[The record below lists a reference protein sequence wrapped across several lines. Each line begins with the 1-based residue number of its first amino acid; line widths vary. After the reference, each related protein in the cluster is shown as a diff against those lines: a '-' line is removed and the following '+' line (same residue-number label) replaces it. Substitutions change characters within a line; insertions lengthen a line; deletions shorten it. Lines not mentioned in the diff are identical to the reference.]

1 MIVRSSVGLNI
12 SWALFVFCP
21 LCMYELS
28 LLHEESVRCWW
39 PHVWWPFSLWASS
52 LWLHC
57 DRDKNKAQTYTTFY
71 HNWQS
76 SNYSTYLW
84 GTMQTSNRYS
94 TVLYSQYCNAI
105 CWGFVEEKAVL
116 CWESQHLDVS
126 VPSVSELMMMYTSS
140 RQILACDVAACRY
153 AFGCLQSSLC
163 GSGTSGALCF
173 MSLLLHIIISP
184 GQTLQSA
191 LAALLSLS
199 PSLSSLSLFMNVC
212 VFSSEISSP
221 TFRSVWVTTA
231 LECILCVF
239 CVCSCPSRFL
249 SV

>member
-1 MIVRSSVGLNI
+1 
-12 SWALFVFCP
+12 
-21 LCMYELS
+21 
-28 LLHEESVRCWW
+28 
-39 PHVWWPFSLWASS
+39 
-52 LWLHC
+52 
-57 DRDKNKAQTYTTFY
+57 
-71 HNWQS
+71 
-76 SNYSTYLW
+76 
-84 GTMQTSNRYS
+84 MQTSNRYS

-173 MSLLLHIIISP
+173 MSLLLHIIISL

-199 PSLSSLSLFMNVC
+199 LLLSHLYPSLCMCVCFLQKSVVQHSEVFELLQPLNVY
-212 VFSSEISSP
+212 
-221 TFRSVWVTTA
+221 
-231 LECILCVF
+231 LECVKHSFSKSEMIN
-239 CVCSCPSRFL
+239 SSFL
-249 SV
+249 SI